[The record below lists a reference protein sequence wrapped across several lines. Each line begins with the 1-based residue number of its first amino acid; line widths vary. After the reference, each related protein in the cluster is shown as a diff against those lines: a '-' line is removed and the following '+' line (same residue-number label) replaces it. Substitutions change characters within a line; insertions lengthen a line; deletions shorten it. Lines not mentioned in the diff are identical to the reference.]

1 MQKLIEIVEKQSIPI
16 LIELKVDSIDI
27 DIVTIKTKDA
37 YKKDTIYSKIRLPL
51 RVGENYYSI
60 KLPIHPRHILII
72 FETKKDCI
80 TNITYKISKL
90 ETYLDLIKLNDKIK
104 EFLLF
109 AIFFS
114 ENKTILDLGTYYS
127 DGGNFRIDYV
137 ESIRNSTTPARINC
151 HSNIIEVNRSIAY
164 YLTVQ
169 QMILIL
175 LHEYSHCNA
184 NKDEDNEL
192 EADFNAIKYYFAMN
206 MSENEAQKA
215 YTKMFINK
223 PTLQNKSR
231 YQLLKKMIYE
241 FEEKKQ

>member
-1 MQKLIEIVEKQSIPI
+1 MQKLLEIVESSDIPI
-16 LIELKVDSIDI
+16 LIELKVSSTDI
-27 DIVTIKTKDA
+27 DIVTIVTKDA
-37 YKKDTIYSKIRLPL
+37 YKKDTVYSIIKLPI

-72 FETKKDCI
+72 FETKRDCI
-80 TNITYKISKL
+80 ANITYKISKL
-90 ETYLDLIKLNDKIK
+90 ETYLDLIKLNNKIK

-114 ENKTILDLGTYYS
+114 ENKTILETGTYYS

-137 ESIRNSTTPARINC
+137 DSIKNSTTPARINC
-151 HSNIIEVNRSIAY
+151 YSNIIEVNKSVAY
-164 YLTVQ
+164 YLSVQ
-169 QMILIL
+169 QMMLIL
-175 LHEYSHCNA
+175 LHEYSHCHA
-184 NKDEDNEL
+184 NKDENDEV

-215 YTKMFINK
+215 YSKMFINK

-231 YQLLKKMIYE
+231 YQFLKKMIYE
-241 FEEKKQ
+241 FTEKK